1 MGTIKATN
9 IEPIADNGT
18 VTLGSSGDT
27 FSFASGVTNSLNYP
41 AFSVQPSSDQTVAI
55 NTWTKVSFGTEN
67 YDTDNAFASDKF
79 TVPSGKGGKYC
90 FIARITI
97 GSNDDKTYSI
107 KLYKNGS
114 NRNETFYRQVT
125 GGGSSVAS
133 TATTHILDLDATD
146 YVEVYINHSSGSSKA
161 IESVNTIFQGYLIGS

>member
-1 MGTIKATN
+1 MSIIKV
-9 IEPIADNGT
+9 AD
-18 VTLGSSGDT
+18 LWIL
-27 FSFASGVTNSLNYP
+27 SGVNTP
-41 AFSVQPSSDQTVAI
+41 AFSAQPSSDQTISI

-67 YDTDNAFASDKF
+67 YDTDSAFSSDKF

-90 FIARITI
+90 FIARITM
-97 GSNDDKTYSI
+97 GSNDNKTYSI

-133 TATTHILDLDATD
+133 TATVHILDLDATD
-146 YVEVYINHSSGSSKA
+146 YIEVYVNHSSGSSKD
-161 IESVNTIFQGYLIGS
+161 IESVNTIFQGYKIIGA